1 MRLITQIQTWVFL
14 LLFLSATS
22 GAAVQVVPK
31 GYQKQDEASDSDL
44 TLSQQ
49 AFERH
54 FAQAVKEYRQTL
66 KSRRW
71 PDAEISGPNRAIF
84 YSEDFSE
91 KRAVDFKANEIQV
104 TLPTLRKGK
113 VLDYQAMKKALEDTL
128 LGLLSMS
135 LQQAIAQD
143 PVNRRL
149 EQLGGIRYASDLDA
163 MGQDLILAEL
173 FRDERPSLQAI
184 QAMAAKLTKKAYIRY
199 PAVASIGTL
208 SFAFND
214 RTTYIVPLPER
225 RALIKA
231 KRYKPFIYEYANEF
245 NLPPSLIFAVVHAE
259 SHFNPLARSQTP
271 AFGLMQIVPHTAGRD
286 ASTLL
291 FNRKRLLS
299 PAYLYNPKRNVQVGT
314 AYFHMLYYR
323 YLKGIEDPQARMYCA
338 IAAYNAGSLNVMKA
352 LTGLGSINRAVPAIN
367 RLSRNEVLK
376 RLLRRMPSLETREYL
391 NKVLNL
397 QKTYAQL

>member
-1 MRLITQIQTWVFL
+1 MTQIQTWVFL
-14 LLFLSATS
+14 LLFLSTTTS
-22 GAAVQVVPK
+22 AAVQVVPK
-31 GYQKQDEASDSDL
+31 GYQKQDEQSDSDL
-44 TLSQQ
+44 NMSQQ
-49 AFERH
+49 AFERY
-54 FAQAVKEYRQTL
+54 FVQAVKEYRRTL
-66 KSRRW
+66 KAQKW
-71 PDAEISGPNRAIF
+71 PDAEVSGPSRAIF
-84 YSEDFSE
+84 YSDDYQQ

-104 TLPTLRKGK
+104 TLPTIRKGK
-113 VLDYQAMKKALEDTL
+113 VLDYQAMQKELEDTL
-128 LGLLSMS
+128 RGLLSMS
-135 LQQAIAQD
+135 LQQAIAED
-143 PVNRRL
+143 PVSRRL
-149 EQLGGIRYASDLDA
+149 EQLSGIRYASDLGA
-163 MGQDLILAEL
+163 MGQDLILGEL
-173 FRDERPSLQAI
+173 FRDERPSIQAI

-199 PAVASIGTL
+199 PAVASIGPL

-286 ASTLL
+286 ASALL

-338 IAAYNAGSLNVMKA
+338 IAAYNAGSINVMKA
-352 LTGLGSINRAVPAIN
+352 LTGLSSINKAVPAIN
-367 RLSRNEVLK
+367 RLSNNEVLK